1 MKNLLKDNFI
11 LLKKCGKTLV
21 IFELIYKAVAAA
33 VGYPLFLLLFKLSFK
48 IVGIKYLT
56 NGYIARYFTN
66 PFIIAMLIL
75 LVFLAAIYNFFEK
88 CCMSAAIE
96 AGVVGKRIGIYDMF
110 YAGMHNFRSK
120 FKLHNTSMVLYE
132 IFLFPFSN
140 IIILGLV
147 MVNLTFPEYITRVFG
162 NKNIMYLVIL
172 LVCFV
177 LFALAI
183 REIFTPNYLIYGSEN
198 VKDAYK
204 RSASLIRRRTLRT
217 IMLVLFWNV
226 MIMAAVGAL
235 FLVISLIVIGGSLLL
250 NFTRAGMAIYLT
262 VIKGFKNIITFILV
276 LISTPASYLVI
287 SSMFFRY
294 RKEIGRVWRVSEN
307 TQGVI
312 DNPVY
317 LKPPVKVG
325 IVAGTVISGI
335 MICVYIFVGTARNP
349 FDKVE
354 LLKVPEISAHRGSSG
369 LAPENTMSAFKQ
381 ALYDLADY
389 VELDVHLTS
398 DNVVVVMHDSNL
410 KRTTGV
416 NKNIWQVSY
425 DRIKELDA
433 GGWFSADFAGEQ
445 VPTLEEVIK
454 EIGPLVKL
462 NIEIKY
468 NKRERGLTEAVV
480 DIIER
485 NRFEDRCIVT
495 SSDYSVLSEV
505 KKLNSDIKTGY
516 VLSAAY
522 GAYYSI
528 SYVDVISINYSFVN
542 KALVDSVHR
551 YGKEL
556 YVWTVNA
563 PSIVKSLANMGV
575 DNIITDNPVMARE
588 AVYSR
593 YTGKELINILDYVF
607 SLNGY

>member
-1 MKNLLKDNFI
+1 MKNLLKDNFT
-11 LLKKCGKTLV
+11 LFKECGKTLV
-21 IFELIYKAVAAA
+21 IFELIYKVVAVA

-66 PFIIAMLIL
+66 PFIIAMLVL

-140 IIILGLV
+140 IIILGLA
-147 MVNLTFPEYITRVFG
+147 MVNLKFPEYITRVFG

-204 RSASLIRRRTLRT
+204 RSASLLRRRTLRT

-226 MIMAAVGAL
+226 MIMVAVGAL

-294 RKEIGRVWRVSEN
+294 RKGME
-307 TQGVI
+307 
-312 DNPVY
+312 
-317 LKPPVKVG
+317 
-325 IVAGTVISGI
+325 
-335 MICVYIFVGTARNP
+335 
-349 FDKVE
+349 
-354 LLKVPEISAHRGSSG
+354 
-369 LAPENTMSAFKQ
+369 
-381 ALYDLADY
+381 
-389 VELDVHLTS
+389 
-398 DNVVVVMHDSNL
+398 
-410 KRTTGV
+410 
-416 NKNIWQVSY
+416 
-425 DRIKELDA
+425 
-433 GGWFSADFAGEQ
+433 
-445 VPTLEEVIK
+445 
-454 EIGPLVKL
+454 
-462 NIEIKY
+462 
-468 NKRERGLTEAVV
+468 
-480 DIIER
+480 
-485 NRFEDRCIVT
+485 
-495 SSDYSVLSEV
+495 
-505 KKLNSDIKTGY
+505 
-516 VLSAAY
+516 
-522 GAYYSI
+522 SI
-528 SYVDVISINYSFVN
+528 
-542 KALVDSVHR
+542 
-551 YGKEL
+551 
-556 YVWTVNA
+556 
-563 PSIVKSLANMGV
+563 
-575 DNIITDNPVMARE
+575 
-588 AVYSR
+588 
-593 YTGKELINILDYVF
+593 
-607 SLNGY
+607 

>member
-1 MKNLLKDNFI
+1 MKNLLKDNFT
-11 LLKKCGKTLV
+11 LFKKCGKTLV
-21 IFELIYKAVAAA
+21 IFELIYKVVAVA

-66 PFIIAMLIL
+66 PFIIAMLVL

-140 IIILGLV
+140 IIILGLA
-147 MVNLTFPEYITRVFG
+147 MV
-162 NKNIMYLVIL
+162 
-172 LVCFV
+172 
-177 LFALAI
+177 

-204 RSASLIRRRTLRT
+204 RSASLLRRRTLRT

-226 MIMAAVGAL
+226 MIMVAVGAL

-307 TQGVI
+307 TQEVI

-317 LKPPVKVG
+317 LKTPVKAG
-325 IVAGTVISGI
+325 IVAGAVISGI

-398 DNVVVVMHDSNL
+398 NNVVVVMHDSNL

-433 GGWFSADFAGEQ
+433 GSWFSADFAGEQ

-468 NKRERGLTEAVV
+468 NKREKGLTEAVV

-495 SSDYSVLSEV
+495 SSDYSVLAEV